1 VGPYHEQTGC
11 QRAAFSAA
19 RVGYGKGFAREAP
32 WQVVGSVPA
41 ELEVIM
47 TPSEPAWTDQR
58 ILVLAPGPEDAAL
71 IRTVADT
78 ARLPNHACADIG
90 ELCREFAAGA
100 GALLVA
106 EEMLD
111 PPALRRLVEAL
122 GRQPP
127 WSDVPVVTLFGA
139 VEGGPDVGLRMLDLL
154 EPLGN
159 VTVLERPASA
169 VTLASALRAALRA
182 RRRQYQVRD
191 LSAKQERSLRQ
202 RERFLTLLAH
212 ELRDPLGAVRHA
224 TQVLD
229 RVGSQAS
236 LAVEQRAVIVRQ
248 TSRMAHLIEDMLDV
262 YRVLAGKVAVPR
274 VPVDLRRVAAL
285 CLQALA
291 GEFEAMRQRVTF
303 SAGAGPLTV
312 EGDAQRLGQ
321 VITHLLTNASRHTPQ
336 GGRID
341 LSLERDDG
349 EAVVRVRDTG
359 VGLPPDKLP
368 HLFEQFAEAEAEA
381 DLENQPE
388 ARLKMG
394 LTLVHRLV
402 ELHDGRV
409 SAWSRG
415 PGKGSEFIVR
425 LPLKAAEAVPVPS
438 AAPEEPARAA
448 PRRVLVIED
457 NADGREMLRRMLQ
470 LWGHEVEVA
479 ADGVQGVRQALE
491 HVPEVALVDIGLPG
505 LDGYGVA
512 HELRSALGRRIY
524 LAAMTG
530 YGPPHDQQRALEAGF
545 DTLFVKPVAP
555 QLLSKWLAAPTSAA
569 RREEPV
575 PS

>member
-1 VGPYHEQTGC
+1 
-11 QRAAFSAA
+11 
-19 RVGYGKGFAREAP
+19 
-32 WQVVGSVPA
+32 VPA

-58 ILVLAPGPEDAAL
+58 ILVLAPGPADAAL
-71 IRTVADT
+71 VRAVADT
-78 ARLPNHACADIG
+78 ARLPTHACADVG

-106 EEMLD
+106 EETLD
-111 PPALRRLVEAL
+111 PPALQRLVEAL

-274 VPVDLRRVAAL
+274 VPVDLRQVAAG

-321 VITHLLTNASRHTPQ
+321 VVTHLLTNASRHTPQ
-336 GGRID
+336 GGRIE

-359 VGLPPDKLP
+359 VGLPPDRLP

-381 DLENQPE
+381 DLENQPK

-425 LPLKAAEAVPVPS
+425 LPLKAAEAVPVPA
-438 AAPEEPARAA
+438 AAPEELARAV

-470 LWGHEVEVA
+470 LWGHQVEVA

-555 QLLSKWLAAPTSAA
+555 QVLSKWLAAPTAAA
-569 RREEPV
+569 RPGERV
-575 PS
+575 AT